1 MWLCRWGG
9 EGKVRYE
16 SCNDKRR
23 ESKRLKMYQMNERE
37 EKGEEGKKGAE
48 TKKVNSPIPA
58 WATDVFIGY
67 EEQ

>member
-37 EKGEEGKKGAE
+37 EKGDLAKKHMCLR
-48 TKKVNSPIPA
+48 KVCVMSPYLIY
-58 WATDVFIGY
+58 IY
-67 EEQ
+67 MNESLI

>member
-1 MWLCRWGG
+1 MSMSRK
-9 EGKVRYE
+9 E
-16 SCNDKRR
+16 RR
-23 ESKRLKMYQMNERE
+23 KKC
-37 EKGEEGKKGAE
+37 KGEEGKKGAE